1 MPSSI
6 LLGDPVRVIEVIPD
20 VEPVPGFPPEE
31 TPEREPAEVPEEVP
45 A

>member
-31 TPEREPAEVPEEVP
+31 EPAELPEEVP
-45 A
+45 VGGRR